1 MGANVP
7 AICAWAWFQ
16 TSYGFISL
24 KAWFWEMQNP
34 QFAVDATAGVYS
46 SVGNRFNHPV
56 VIFRL
61 LDKNNFSFYILVYP
75 TR

>member
-24 KAWFWEMQNP
+24 KEWFWEIQDL
-34 QFAVDATAGVYS
+34 QYAVDATAGVYS
-46 SVGNRFNHPV
+46 FVAGCHICHSIRY
-56 VIFRL
+56 L
-61 LDKNNFSFYILVYP
+61 L
-75 TR
+75 